1 MRTLPQDLP
10 QDLPDDLPKDWPDDL
25 AFAPAVTLLDRLA
38 RRAVTARALLEL
50 HLARIARFPQIN
62 AVIFTD
68 LDAARARADA
78 ADAALERGER
88 WGPLHGLPMTV
99 KETNNV
105 AGWPTTYG
113 DPALASHVPAHSAV
127 VIDRLLA
134 AGAIIFG
141 KTNVPLNAL
150 DWQSYNALHGTT
162 RNPWDLARTPGG
174 SSGGATAAL
183 AAGLVPLEL
192 GSDAGGSIRLP
203 AHFCGVFGHKPT
215 PGIVPNLGNER
226 PGSRLDNDLVVSGPL
241 ARSVADLVLTLDVIA
256 GPAGP
261 DAAAW
266 RLRLPP
272 PRATGLRGLRVALIS
287 DSPVAEVD
295 HRYRDAILDLGRRLR
310 AEGAAVVAEALPFDD
325 HERHHATYLQLLRGA
340 ASGRLPQAA
349 VDDAGR
355 RSAVADA
362 DASPYVSRTFS
373 AYAQRHRD
381 WIAASEIRAELKRA
395 WSAFFTRFDVVIA
408 PAGVG
413 PAFPIDERRPRE
425 ERTLTVNG
433 HRIDYNDQLFWAG
446 LATLA
451 SLPATAAPIGRIDG
465 LPVGVQI
472 IGPYLEDRTT
482 LAIAAELER
491 LNPFVPPQ
499 DLT

>member
-1 MRTLPQDLP
+1 MRTLPE
-10 QDLPDDLPKDWPDDL
+10 DL
-25 AFAPAVTLLDRLA
+25 AFAPAVTMLDRLA
-38 RRAVTARALLEL
+38 RRDVSARALLEL

-62 AVIFTD
+62 AVIFAD
-68 LDAARARADA
+68 PDAARARADA
-78 ADAALERGER
+78 ADAALARGER

-113 DPALASHVPAHSAV
+113 DPAFASQVPAHSAV
-127 VIDRLLA
+127 AVERLLA

-141 KTNVPLNAL
+141 KTNVPINAL

-162 RNPWDLARTPGG
+162 RNPWDLTRTPGG

-215 PGIVPNLGNER
+215 PGVVPNLGNER
-226 PGSRLDNDLVVSGPL
+226 PGSLLDNDLVVSGPL
-241 ARSVADLVLTLDVIA
+241 ARSVADLMLALDVLA

-266 RLRLPP
+266 RLALPP
-272 PRATGLRGLRVALIS
+272 PRITGLRGARVALIS
-287 DSPVAEVD
+287 DSPMAEVD
-295 HRYRDAILDLGRRLR
+295 GRYRAVIRDLGQRLR
-310 AEGAAVVAEALPFDD
+310 AEGAEVVQDALPFDD

-349 VDDAGR
+349 FDDAVR
-355 RSAVADA
+355 RSAAGDP
-362 DASPYVSRTFS
+362 DASPYVSRTVT

-381 WIAASEIRAELKRA
+381 WIAASEIRAGLKRD
-395 WSAFFTRFDVVIA
+395 WSAFFTRFDVVVA

-413 PAFPIDERRPRE
+413 PAFPVDEERPRE

-433 HRIDYNDQLFWAG
+433 HQTDYNDQLFWAG

-451 SLPATAAPIGRIDG
+451 SLPATAAPVGSIDG

-472 IGPYLEDRTT
+472 IGAYLEDRTT
-482 LAIAAELER
+482 LAFAAELER
-491 LNPFVPPQ
+491 LNPFTPP
-499 DLT
+499 TGFT

>member
-1 MRTLPQDLP
+1 MLDLP
-10 QDLPDDLPKDWPDDL
+10 EEL
-25 AFAPAVTLLDRLA
+25 AFAPAVTMLDQLA
-38 RRAVTARALLEL
+38 RRKVTARALLEL
-50 HLARIARFPQIN
+50 HLSRIARFPELN
-62 AVIFTD
+62 AVVFSD
-68 LDAARARADA
+68 PDAARARADA
-78 ADAALERGER
+78 ADAAMARGER
-88 WGPLHGLPMTV
+88 WGALHGLPMTV

-105 AGWPTTYG
+105 ATWPTTYG
-113 DPALASHVPAHSAV
+113 DPALANQVPSRSAV
-127 VIDRLLA
+127 AVERLLA

-141 KTNVPLNAL
+141 KTNVPINAL

-226 PGSRLDNDLVVSGPL
+226 PGSLLDNDLVVSGPL
-241 ARSVADLVLTLDVIA
+241 ARSVADLVLALDVIA

-266 RLRLPP
+266 RLELPP
-272 PRATGLRGLRVALIS
+272 SRITGLRGARVALIS
-287 DSPVAEVD
+287 GSPMAEVD
-295 HRYRDAILDLGRRLR
+295 HGYRDAILELGRRMR
-310 AEGAAVVAEALPFDD
+310 AEGAEVIEDALPFDD
-325 HERHHATYLQLLRGA
+325 HERYHTTYLQLLRGA

-349 VDDAGR
+349 FDEAVK
-355 RSAVADA
+355 RSAIRDA
-362 DASPYVSRTFS
+362 DASSYVSQTFS

-395 WSAFFTRFDVVIA
+395 WSAFFTRFDVVVA

-413 PAFPIDERRPRE
+413 PAFLIDELLPRE
-425 ERTLTVNG
+425 ERTLMVNG
-433 HRIDYNDQLFWAG
+433 HLTDYNDQLFWAG

-472 IGPYLEDRTT
+472 IGPHLEDRTT
-482 LAIAAELER
+482 LAFAAELER
-491 LNPFVPPQ
+491 LNPFLPPQ
-499 DLT
+499 SFA